1 MPEGRASHTPA
12 TRRPTPGSSQPKL
25 PTAVQEWIALTGESN
40 PSASISLSDTGE
52 VTIEDSHGRV
62 ITDPQLIAVIKRTP
76 QYKQQMAV
84 LVENQR
90 KEVADKV
97 DDLNSETQSIVGIG
111 NNSADVLSPEQ
122 FTGARTR
129 SV

>member
-1 MPEGRASHTPA
+1 
-12 TRRPTPGSSQPKL
+12 
-25 PTAVQEWIALTGESN
+25 
-40 PSASISLSDTGE
+40 
-52 VTIEDSHGRV
+52 
-62 ITDPQLIAVIKRTP
+62 
-76 QYKQQMAV
+76 MAV

-122 FTGARTR
+122 FTGALEELEPDRYEPAEFEEEEPNQD
-129 SV
+129 SVAMILSKRLTIMSRACLGR